1 MRKSRF
7 TETQIVSI
15 LEELDSILDELGF
28 VTTNCHVYGLTD
40 TRHAEGLGAQ
50 VGPRATCY
58 DRMRLP
64 ANLAHAGNSHQ
75 IRRKGLRGK
84 A

>member
-40 TRHAEGLGAQ
+40 TRHAEG
-50 VGPRATCY
+50 
-58 DRMRLP
+58 
-64 ANLAHAGNSHQ
+64 
-75 IRRKGLRGK
+75 
-84 A
+84 